1 MSSHANPWGT
11 CTSSAPL
18 PGYFPADASTGR
30 AHQAPHSLDYP
41 DYPDY
46 LSPSQHYAP
55 RTGHGYYQASR
66 SGFSGLATRHVQSPD
81 SHGRPGIRFH
91 GAWNL
96 LELWTT
102 SRSSFSA
109 IMSSQPNVLV
119 RARHSCRRDP
129 SFVRLPV
136 GRNGARVCRL
146 LLPWDRGPAKIS
158 ELLDLGGGSAHAAF
172 QIHPTSLK
180 HCTSIALHDWS
191 VDGQQCLSTCCPIN
205 L

>member
-102 SRSSFSA
+102 SRA
-109 IMSSQPNVLV
+109 ALSQQ
-119 RARHSCRRDP
+119 SCHP
-129 SFVRLPV
+129 SPMYLFAP
-136 GRNGARVCRL
+136 GTPAAGIRL
-146 LLPWDRGPAKIS
+146 LSGCRWDGTAPASAACFCHGIVAQPRIPDFSILAADRHMLPFRSIP
-158 ELLDLGGGSAHAAF
+158 LLSSTVL
-172 QIHPTSLK
+172 PLL
-180 HCTSIALHDWS
+180 CTTGL
-191 VDGQQCLSTCCPIN
+191 
-205 L
+205 